1 MPLQH
6 EQPQIA
12 QTQQFPE
19 SPIFDGMVAAR
30 QHELAN
36 GYQLMPDGAIET
48 RAATLATVSD
58 IARRPY
64 KMPLG
69 ATIGE
74 INAAP
79 TTLAIEAAGT
89 VPDGAEP
96 VDIPA
101 GTGRRRRIEAVAD
114 STPAQEKP
122 TETTTALR
130 AVRIPGTVLGASAP
144 VSAPTPAPGRYRVV
158 FGKPTDKN

>member
-1 MPLQH
+1 MQVAGIREVGAPVELIDVSDPRPLAPD
-6 EQPQIA
+6 EVLV
-12 QTQQFPE
+12 E
-19 SPIFDGMVAAR
+19 VAAAGVGNWDEFVR
-30 QHELAN
+30 SGSWDVGGGPPTA
-36 GYQLMPDGAIET
+36 
-48 RAATLATVSD
+48 
-58 IARRPY
+58 
-64 KMPLG
+64 LG
-69 ATIGE
+69 V
-74 INAAP
+74 
-79 TTLAIEAAGT
+79 EAAGT